1 MCLLNLASLVVL
13 LLHCLD
19 GNWEPLL
26 DVWDIKKVC
35 CHDSVCNVVYYLSK
49 GGHVHT
55 WVHMLDGL
63 LVDWLVVA
71 GNFLCWFDCWF
82 VSRIIQ
88 KFHQSGLFPEQNP
101 LPVGLDQDRG
111 MDLTLWRETPDGT
124 EVVEWCDRN
133 MTSVDVTRM
142 VEVQQFEIAVLSVSP
157 STVYDVITPTLVTC
171 DLRPLR
177 WRCIKNQ
184 HGGWRIFLNEQE
196 DFVKPFQ

>member
-13 LLHCLD
+13 LLH
-19 GNWEPLL
+19 WEPLL
-26 DVWDIKKVC
+26 DVWDKKKVC

-49 GGHVHT
+49 GGHVYT
-55 WVHMLDGL
+55 WVHMVMVCWLIGL
-63 LVDWLVVA
+63 LSLETSSVGLIVGLSA
-71 GNFLCWFDCWF
+71 
-82 VSRIIQ
+82 
-88 KFHQSGLFPEQNP
+88 GLFRNSTNLVGGRVEQNR

>member
-49 GGHVHT
+49 GGLVYT
-55 WVHMLDGL
+55 SVGL
-63 LVDWLVVA
+63 SA
-71 GNFLCWFDCWF
+71 
-82 VSRIIQ
+82 
-88 KFHQSGLFPEQNP
+88 GLFRNSTNLVGGRVEQNR